1 MKSGLVDYR
10 SRKRIPNVWVD
21 LPLLWGWLI
30 LCVVGLVMVTS
41 ASMELAD
48 SEYRDALYFLK
59 RQSAFLFVAAV
70 AGVFVYFTPSD
81 YWFRN
86 ARWVLLASLV
96 LLLLVFTDLGK
107 EVNGSRR
114 WLDLGW
120 FTVQPAEIVKL
131 AVIVA
136 LARYIARRHEVLR
149 ERFAKVLKPLGAVAV
164 SSGLLLFQPDF
175 GAAVILM
182 TIALIMLFLAGV
194 RLGQFALLIAGGGA
208 LMALLAVAAP
218 YRLERIKIFLDPW
231 SDPYGSGYQLI
242 QSLIAVGRGG
252 WLGEGLGAGIQ
263 KLFYLP
269 EAHTDFIFSVIAEE
283 LGFVGVVFIVGAYL
297 HIVLRCFAVARRAEK
312 QGLCAGAFFAYGTG
326 AWIGVQAFINIVVAM
341 GGLPTKGTTLPLIS
355 VGGSSLVM
363 VFVALAMTQRIHQE
377 TLLRDTV
384 FMRLYESRKRNVLR

>member
-10 SRKRIPNVWVD
+10 SRKRIPNIWVD

-48 SEYRDALYFLK
+48 REYREALYFLK
-59 RQSAFLFVAAV
+59 RQSAFLFVAAA

-131 AVIVA
+131 AVIVS

-149 ERFAKVLKPLGAVAV
+149 ERFAKVLKSLGAVAV
-164 SSGLLLFQPDF
+164 FSGVLLFQPDF
-175 GAAVILM
+175 GAMVILVA
-182 TIALIMLFLAGV
+182 IALIMLFLAGV